1 MNEDIKKP
9 DHLRR
14 FPCMCPW
21 IGGPRSPTRTTL
33 LPITVQTIGAG

>member
-9 DHLRR
+9 DHLYR

-21 IGGPRSPTRTTL
+21 IGSRYKS
-33 LPITVQTIGAG
+33 GASGFRVGRAP